1 MKSNRIIRQAP
12 HEAEERDGEAGDLRN
27 RKAARLQAT
36 LTPNAPAIA
45 SKTQTTP
52 KLLKQPQSPLRL
64 VLIAPS
70 RRGPGNLTVDHAPVR
85 SASICVATGTLS
97 GFWPIVLGLVVFA
110 LLLSCLRPTRN
121 LRSDPPPE
129 FTAVKLQQG
138 VDQREWTQA
147 YWDCARSLR
156 RKYTYGVPL
165 PHDPPAEFRIPQEG
179 SISRGAAEETRQ
191 AYWKRLQKIWV
202 SSAAWE
208 TDYDVRSEWVSA
220 ATRTLRELE
229 SDIVKAGRA
238 SLP

>member
-1 MKSNRIIRQAP
+1 M
-12 HEAEERDGEAGDLRN
+12 
-27 RKAARLQAT
+27 
-36 LTPNAPAIA
+36 A
-45 SKTQTTP
+45 SKTQPIP

-64 VLIAPS
+64 DLIAPS
-70 RRGPGNLTVDHAPVR
+70 RRGPGNLTIDHVPVR
-85 SASICVATGTLS
+85 SASVCVATGTLS
-97 GFWPIVLGLVVFA
+97 GFWPIVLGFVLFA

-129 FTAVKLQQG
+129 FAAVKLQQG
-138 VDQREWTQA
+138 VDQREWAQA

-165 PHDPPAEFRIPQEG
+165 PHVPPADFRIPQEG

-191 AYWKRLQKIWV
+191 AYWKQLHKIWL

-208 TDYDVRSEWVSA
+208 TDYDVSSEWVSA